1 MECPGC
7 HVYLEIFVS
16 VLVVSSHHAR
26 DEAAVI
32 GLLVPG
38 HHEDPD
44 PLAGLPLE
52 QLPHVGVAVHRGL
65 LAPDQADASEH
76 TPASDVDQLRGL

>member
-1 MECPGC
+1 M
-7 HVYLEIFVS
+7 S
-16 VLVVSSHHAR
+16 AHHAR

-32 GLLVPG
+32 GLLIPS

-65 LAPDQADASEH
+65 LAPDKADASEH
-76 TPASDVDQLRGL
+76 TPASDVDQLRGLKKTFSNCSVLREKRES